1 MDEKE
6 LGRFGIRI
14 VKSSIAMNE
23 GGAVRTASKIGYPV
37 ALKIIS
43 PEIVHKSDKGCVVL
57 DIADEKGL
65 RSAYK
70 EIIGRTSGFKVEGM
84 LVQRMARK
92 GVELIVGG
100 KKDPQFGQVIV
111 FGLGG
116 LYVEVLRDFSMR
128 VCPITKSDGAEM
140 IREIRGYPILA
151 GVRGKKPVNEE
162 KLIDLLV
169 NVSRF
174 LVKKNPKEFDLNP
187 VIADGEGYDIVDVR
201 IVW

>member
-23 GGAVRTASKIGYPV
+23 GGAVRAASKIGYPV
-37 ALKIIS
+37 VLKIIS

-70 EIIGRTSGFKVEGM
+70 EITERASGFKVEGM

-187 VIADGEGYDIVDVR
+187 VIADGEGYDIVDTR